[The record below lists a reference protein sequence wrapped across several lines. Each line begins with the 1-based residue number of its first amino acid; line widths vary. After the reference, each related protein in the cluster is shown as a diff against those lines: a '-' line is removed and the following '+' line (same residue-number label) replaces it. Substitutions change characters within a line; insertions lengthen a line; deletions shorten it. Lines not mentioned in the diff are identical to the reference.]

1 MGLTAKTFL
10 SSSLACLSCFSSFLS
25 YYLSA
30 ASRVGPPSFPVFLE
44 LYRADGVLWG
54 FRLSSFNPF
63 HFWGASLPD
72 LYCRVDTVDPDQICF
87 SPLYP
92 LSLFILTLGSPTKL
106 VLSGCSPAM
115 DNISIYLFLSV
126 KPVSWRLSVV
136 FIYCAKVNLCPVL
149 YHCFLYKV
157 RVCFLVLWF
166 GFGFFFK
173 LLLFFFLS
181 RQLTFL
187 CRPSLPILTVIT
199 SSAASNTYNA
209 FPHPL
214 VPANSIV
221 DINVVAYGMKFKSS
235 SSFGFRFFSWPPFV
249 SGHLHLNLCPC
260 FQGFS

>member
-25 YYLSA
+25 YLSF
-30 ASRVGPPSFPVFLE
+30 SSFSSGSCFFPSLPGALQSW
-44 LYRADGVLWG
+44 RCLWG

-72 LYCRVDTVDPDQICF
+72 LYCHLDTVDPDQICF

-92 LSLFILTLGSPTKL
+92 LCWFILTFGSPTKR

-136 FIYCAKVNLCPVL
+136 FIYCAKENLCPIL
-149 YHCFLYKV
+149 YRCFLYKV
-157 RVCFLVLWF
+157 QVCFLFL
-166 GFGFFFK
+166 FFFK

-214 VPANSIV
+214 VPANPIA
-221 DINVVAYGMKFKSS
+221 DINVVAYGIKFKSS